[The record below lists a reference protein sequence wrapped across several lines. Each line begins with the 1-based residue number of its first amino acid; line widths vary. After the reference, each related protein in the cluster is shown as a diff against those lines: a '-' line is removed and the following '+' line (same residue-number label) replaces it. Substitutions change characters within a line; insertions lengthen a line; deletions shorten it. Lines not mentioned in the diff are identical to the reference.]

1 MSNKQNTKNSS
12 KKALTNDSVDPNI
25 LYNFIDQS
33 TEAQDEIILTTKTL
47 ITCTQESKQAF
58 DDTRTEIKVSIHIYM

>member
-1 MSNKQNTKNSS
+1 MSNKQTKNSS

-25 LYNFIDQS
+25 LYNFINQS

-58 DDTRTEIKVSIHIYM
+58 DDIRTEIKVSIHIYM

>member
-1 MSNKQNTKNSS
+1 M
-12 KKALTNDSVDPNI
+12 
-25 LYNFIDQS
+25 YNVIDQS

-58 DDTRTEIKVSIHIYM
+58 DDTRTVIKVSKHVNIYY